1 MWKDEKDNMLD
12 ILDEIEKGQAKF
24 PTVCPVC
31 GKQEAHLYMHK
42 ESGENIGGLWVWCS
56 SCKNYIHATYQ
67 IPQWWKNSLEI
78 TESEL
83 SPNPQYLEENK
94 DVLDMW
100 VQKLHKQKQ
109 IDLDHSSW
117 NKWFCG
123 FSISFR

>member
-78 TESEL
+78 KESEL
-83 SPNPQYLEENK
+83 LPNPQYLEENK
-94 DVLDMW
+94 DFLDMW
-100 VQKLHKQKQ
+100 VQKLYKQK
-109 IDLDHSSW
+109 
-117 NKWFCG
+117 
-123 FSISFR
+123 

>member
-78 TESEL
+78 KESEL

-94 DVLDMW
+94 DFLDMW
-100 VQKLHKQKQ
+100 VQKLYKQKQ
-109 IDLDHSSW
+109 IDLDHSGW
-117 NKWFCG
+117 NT
-123 FSISFR
+123 RLY

>member
-100 VQKLHKQKQ
+100 VQKLHKQK
-109 IDLDHSSW
+109 
-117 NKWFCG
+117 
-123 FSISFR
+123 